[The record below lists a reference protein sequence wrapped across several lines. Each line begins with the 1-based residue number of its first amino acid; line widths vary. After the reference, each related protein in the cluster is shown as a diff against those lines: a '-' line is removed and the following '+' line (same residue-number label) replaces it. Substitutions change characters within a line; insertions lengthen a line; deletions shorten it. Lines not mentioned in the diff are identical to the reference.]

1 MPAATEPQPAH
12 NSLSRRSA
20 HRNPAAVLEATVRS
34 NLKRKLA
41 NRCRDF
47 YCSQTGLRETIPGT
61 PQPKLNRLENR
72 VSQLTRKVNRALSV
86 PPGPKNRPDARAN
99 WTTNPKGLRPT
110 SCFINPTFDSR
121 ASSGINTLSP
131 SATRAPWGEKSCAE
145 TRIKPWKHG
154 SPLLT
159 QHEGRT
165 PWQVRKEENL
175 YRTQPCAAAAPL
187 PTQSEAD
194 SEMQFLQTRISE
206 LEGGF
211 TPAGGTSASRPTGP
225 EYAPQSMLAGS
236 TRPAG
241 GHAVAGGRQSF
252 GPRHTAD
259 TGQNIPGYW
268 NSQPVGAM
276 PTGRSSLASSRYSP
290 QATGRSTGRSSLASS
305 QAPTLYGVNIQS
317 TEWERP
323 DVSMVHHEHRGQ
335 GTMDGDVAAML
346 QQQQW

>member
-1 MPAATEPQPAH
+1 MPATTEPQPSH
-12 NSLSRRSA
+12 RSNSLSRRSDF
-20 HRNPAAVLEATVRS
+20 RNPAEVLQATVRQ

-41 NRCRDF
+41 HRCRDF
-47 YCSQTGLRETIPGT
+47 HCSQTGLRETIPST

-86 PPGPKNRPDARAN
+86 PPGPKNRLDPRAN
-99 WTTNPKGLRPT
+99 WTTNPKGLRPS

-121 ASSGINTLSP
+121 ASKGINILSP
-131 SATRAPWGEKSCAE
+131 SATRAPWGDRSCVE
-145 TRIKPWKHG
+145 SRIQPWKHG

-165 PWQVRKEENL
+165 PWQVHKEENF
-175 YRTQPCAAAAPL
+175 YRTQPCAAPAAL

-194 SEMQFLQTRISE
+194 SEMEFLQTRICE

-211 TPAGGTSASRPTGP
+211 TPAAGASADRPNGP
-225 EYAPQSMLAGS
+225 EYAPRSMLAGAAS

-241 GHAVAGGRQSF
+241 GHAVAGGRKSF
-252 GPRHTAD
+252 APRHTAD

-268 NSQPVGAM
+268 NSQLTGRSLASTCYSSQ
-276 PTGRSSLASSRYSP
+276 PTGRSSLASSRS
-290 QATGRSTGRSSLASS
+290 
-305 QAPTLYGVNIQS
+305 PTLYGVNIAS

-323 DVSMVHHEHRGQ
+323 QVSITHQEHRGQ
-335 GTMDGDVAAML
+335 GQMDGGVAERAIYH
-346 QQQQW
+346 